1 MKDERERTT
10 ARSHRGALRAPVTQ
24 PSNRCLSVCLLT
36 PKTSLPIEAEAT
48 EEPCHS
54 EEGYARRG
62 NPFSK
67 CFEYM
72 GI

>member
-1 MKDERERTT
+1 MFPELSE
-10 ARSHRGALRAPVTQ
+10 AP
-24 PSNRCLSVCLLT
+24 
-36 PKTSLPIEAEAT
+36 PKASLPIEAQAPEK
-48 EEPCHS
+48 PCHS

-72 GI
+72 GIYHKTEVFKDADCHVAPLLAMTLRI